1 MKELYFKR
9 ARQFFFATLGFVSL
23 VFFACLPLYPY
34 FKLPLHPNLVLGML
48 AFNLLL
54 GVLSISLALF
64 LRKRLFPIKVEEP
77 YWSQRATTR
86 YFWLYFLVGIPFAFS
101 FFAFIVFASLALLIE
116 GYLLTVFG
124 LILLRPR
131 EEDIT

>member
-23 VFFACLPLYPY
+23 AFFGCLPLYPY

-54 GVLSISLALF
+54 GVIFIPLALF
-64 LRKRLFPIKVEEP
+64 LRKRLFPIKVEES

-116 GYLLTVFG
+116 GYLLTVSG

-131 EEDIT
+131 EEDLI

>member
-1 MKELYFKR
+1 MRELYFKR

-34 FKLPLHPNLVLGML
+34 FKLPLHPNLILGML

-54 GVLSISLALF
+54 GVIFITLALF
-64 LRKRLFPIKVEEP
+64 LRKRFFPIKMEEP

-101 FFAFIVFASLALLIE
+101 FLVFIVFASLALLIE
-116 GYLLTVFG
+116 GYLLTVSG

-131 EEDIT
+131 EEDLI

>member
-1 MKELYFKR
+1 MKGLYFKR

-23 VFFACLPLYPY
+23 VFFGCLPLYPY

-54 GVLSISLALF
+54 GVIFITLALF

-77 YWSQRATTR
+77 YWSQRATAR
-86 YFWLYFLVGIPFAFS
+86 YFGFTFWWVFPLPLAFLF
-101 FFAFIVFASLALLIE
+101 L
-116 GYLLTVFG
+116 
-124 LILLRPR
+124 
-131 EEDIT
+131 